1 LRPHNPDAQLVIFR
15 CRWLL
20 SDAQAPLASSAGLAV
35 SEGRIFKSA
44 PFRELRDDFP
54 QAQVMELD
62 GLVVPGFID
71 AHTHLRGIPLRAIG
85 VEDAPLELWLLRLG
99 TLTGLSYSD
108 DATVASADALATGI
122 TSVQAI
128 HHTYSPPEQYRREI
142 QQIREGLGRT
152 RIRSCLGLGITDQA
166 EYIPPGREGTELPAS
181 LRDYRKPTYSMNSTQ
196 YAELVKE
203 VLRDNPPSS
212 HPSTSLFSLCLAPVA
227 PQWCSDELLKTVSSL
242 SEDGLRVHTHLLES
256 RWQRSWIPHDDP
268 VSRLSRFGLISKQL
282 SVAHGVW
289 MSHDE
294 VQTLALCN
302 LSVVHCPV
310 SNRRLQTGDARV
322 ADWLSAGLI
331 PALGTDG
338 HGAPA
343 APDFFDVMREA
354 LSCAERVGSRL
365 TARQVFD
372 MATAG
377 GAAAIGSAAQLGK
390 LLEGYIADFVCVVME
405 QPKDQGAAIDE
416 LVRRATPAAVSSV
429 VVDGQMVIDAGRAP
443 WSTAV
448 DRSRTILREEL
459 ARTEPNRRKR
469 LDAAGPAEAA
479 LDRYLRT
486 IEEASRNDN
495 PR

>member
-1 LRPHNPDAQLVIFR
+1 LRPHDAGAQQVIFR

-44 PFRELRDDFP
+44 PFRELRDDLP
-54 QAQVMELD
+54 QAQVIELD

-71 AHTHLRGIPLRAIG
+71 AHTHLRGIPLQAIG

-99 TLTGLSYSD
+99 ALTGLSYGD
-108 DATVASADALATGI
+108 EATIASADGLATGI
-122 TSVQAI
+122 TSLQAV
-128 HHTYSPPEQYRREI
+128 HHTYSSPEQYRREI
-142 QQIREGLGRT
+142 EQVREGLGRT
-152 RIRSCLGLGITDQA
+152 RIRSCLALGITDQA
-166 EYIPPGREGTELPAS
+166 EYIPPSREGAELPAS

-196 YAELVKE
+196 YAELVRD
-203 VLRDNPPSS
+203 VVRDNPSS
-212 HPSTSLFSLCLAPVA
+212 SDPSTNLFSLCLAPVA
-227 PQWCSDELLKTVSSL
+227 PQWCSDELLKTVSTL

-256 RWQRSWIPHDDP
+256 QWQRSWIPHDDP

-282 SVAHGVW
+282 SAAHGVW
-289 MSHDE
+289 MSPDE
-294 VQTLALCN
+294 MQTLGLCN
-302 LSVVHCPV
+302 LSIVHCPA

-338 HGAPA
+338 HGAPT

-354 LSCAERVGSRL
+354 LSCAERVGSPL

-390 LLEGYIADFVCVVME
+390 LLEGYIADLVCVAME
-405 QPKDQGAAIDE
+405 QPKEQGAAIDE
-416 LVRRATPAAVSSV
+416 LVLRATPAAVSSV
-429 VVDGQMVIDAGRAP
+429 VVNGEMVIDAGRAP
-443 WSTAV
+443 WSTEV
-448 DRSRTILREEL
+448 DRSRTVLREEL

-469 LDAAGPAEAA
+469 LDAVGPAEAG
-479 LDRYLRT
+479 LDRYLRN
-486 IEEASRNDN
+486 IEEASRK
-495 PR
+495 